1 MKNRIYKSIKHFFI
15 MLSICT
21 TLFSGPIAS
30 NEVRKMLK
38 NMDERNALIR
48 EISEAE
54 NEENSGDKLRRK
66 RTQNK
71 EI

>member
-1 MKNRIYKSIKHFFI
+1 